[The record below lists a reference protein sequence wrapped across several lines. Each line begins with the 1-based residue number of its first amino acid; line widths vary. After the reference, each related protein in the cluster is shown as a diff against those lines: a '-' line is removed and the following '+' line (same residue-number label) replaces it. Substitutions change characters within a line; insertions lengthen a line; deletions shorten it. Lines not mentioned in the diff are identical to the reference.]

1 MAGPDR
7 KRVRS
12 DRHDPHASMSP
23 DHARAPSMSDAQRY
37 LVLDG
42 PPALAP
48 FRQARLLARL
58 QACEPSVTR
67 LSAHYLH
74 LVELG
79 APLDDAARSRLLRLL
94 DHGDT
99 ADRAPA
105 DGGWACCVVPR
116 LGTISPWSS
125 KATDIAHNCD
135 LAQVRRIE
143 RVVAYR
149 IGLGGRAPPR
159 GAPAP
164 DGAKTAAL
172 TAALHDRM
180 TETVLEGADDPLAI
194 ARAVF
199 DPAAGG
205 GEAGALRSID
215 LQGQGRGALERA
227 NRELGLALSDD
238 EVDYLLESYRALGRD
253 PTDVELMMFA
263 QANSEH
269 CRHKIFNARWTIDGA
284 AQPASLF
291 EMIKA
296 THAAAPA
303 GTIVAYR
310 DNAAVL
316 EGRPAQ
322 AFAAYPV
329 DAGAAAASWAR
340 GGIDYGRRNETLHVV
355 FKVETHNHPTAIAP
369 FPGAA
374 TGAGGEIR
382 DEGATGRGARPKAGL
397 CGFSVSHLRLPGRSR
412 PWESD
417 RDVTLPGGASPGAAA
432 EAADYGFPARIADAL
447 TIMID
452 GPVGAASFNNE
463 FGRPNLAGYFRAYE
477 QNVGGRRLGY
487 HKPIML
493 AGGIGNIRAGQAQKQ
508 PLPEGTL
515 LVHLGGPGMR
525 IGLGG
530 GAASSLGGGANSEQL
545 DFDSVQRGNAEIQRR
560 AQEVIDACARLG
572 PATPILAIHDVGAG
586 GLSNAFPE
594 LAQGAG
600 RGAQL
605 DLARIPVADHSMSAL
620 EIWCNEAQERYAL
633 AVAPQRWALLEEI
646 CRRERCPVAVIGA
659 IRDDGRLRLGAAA
672 APPAVDMPM
681 QMLFGNPPRMQREV
695 ARRAVALPAFDG
707 AALDIAQAALEV
719 LRHPA
724 VAGKGFLIT
733 IGDRT
738 VGGLCSRDQ
747 MVGPWQLPVADCA
760 VTLLDYEGYAGE
772 AYALGERAPLAVID
786 AARSARVAIAEALL
800 NLAAADVDWSRV
812 KLSAN
817 WMAACGV
824 AGEDAALYA
833 AVAAASRLCI
843 ELGVAIPVGKD
854 SLSMRTGWLDA
865 GAERQVSAPVSLV
878 VSAAGAVGDVR
889 RSLTPQLRTDQGA
902 TELLLIDLSAG
913 RQRLGGSIL
922 AQVCGQIGDEAPDLD
937 DPAALGAALR
947 AIRAMA
953 ERGLALAY
961 HDRSD
966 GGLWAA
972 ACEMAF
978 AGRCGAILNLDV
990 LAVDPHAADLGDFKI
1005 GADQLGVR
1013 RRELAQRVLFNE
1025 EPGCLVQIRK
1035 AERAAVMALLRDAGL
1050 GAQSHVIA
1058 QVLAADDAAP
1068 RVEAWLDA
1076 RVLLSHPLARL
1087 LGAWNEVSWAIAR
1100 LRDNPACADAEY
1112 GRDPADAVP
1121 RLDLALTFDPAE
1133 DTAAPF
1139 IASGVR
1145 PRVAVLREQGVNS
1158 QYEMASA
1165 FDRAGFRAVDVHMT
1179 DLIEGRASLADFDG
1193 LAAGGG
1199 FSYGDVLGGGGGWA
1213 KTILLNPRLAEQ
1225 FAAFFARPRT
1235 FALGVCNGCQM
1246 MSQLRAMI
1254 PGAAHW
1260 PRFERNLSEQFEA
1273 RLVMVEV
1280 AASPSI
1286 FLAGMAG
1293 SRIPVANAHGEGRA
1307 VFAPGAAAQAL
1318 VALRYVDAAGRATER
1333 YPENPNGSP
1342 GGTCGLSTADG
1353 RFTIVMP
1360 HPERVRRTVQ
1370 LSWQPPGLGEDS
1382 PWMRMFRNARHWVA

>member
-1 MAGPDR
+1 MSTPDEGA
-7 KRVRS
+7 
-12 DRHDPHASMSP
+12 ASTMSG
-23 DHARAPSMSDAQRY
+23 DAASY
-37 LVLDG
+37 LALDG
-42 PPALAP
+42 PVAVAP
-48 FRQARLLARL
+48 FRLARLLARL
-58 QACEPSVTR
+58 QAREPGVLR
-67 LSAHYLH
+67 LSARFVH
-74 LVELG
+74 LVRLG
-79 APLDDAARSRLLRLL
+79 APLDDDARTRLNQLLAYGEPMADAAGEGAWR
-94 DHGDT
+94 
-99 ADRAPA
+99 
-105 DGGWACCVVPR
+105 CFVVPR
-116 LGTISPWSS
+116 LGTTSPWSS
-125 KATDIAHNCD
+125 KATEIARHCA
-135 LAQVRRIE
+135 LPQVERIE
-143 RVVAYR
+143 RAVAYR
-149 IGLGGRAPPR
+149 IALGGRAPR
-159 GAPAP
+159 HGERAWT
-164 DGAKTAAL
+164 DL

-180 TETVLEGADDPLAI
+180 TETVLEAGDDPRAV

-199 DPAAGG
+199 EGTH
-205 GEAGALRSID
+205 AGASAGAVRTIALR
-215 LQGQGRGALERA
+215 GPGRGALERA
-227 NRELGLALSDD
+227 NRELGLALSED
-238 EVDYLLESYRALGRD
+238 EIDYLLASYAALGRD

-269 CRHKIFNARWTIDGA
+269 CRHKIFNARWTIDGV
-284 AQPASLF
+284 AQTASLF

-296 THAAAPA
+296 THAAAA
-303 GTIVAYR
+303 QGTIVAYR

-316 EGRPAQ
+316 EGRAAQ
-322 AFAAYPV
+322 AFAAYLDADRAAP
-329 DAGAAAASWAR
+329 AGAPQDAAAWCGGGLTYAR
-340 GGIDYGRRNETLHVV
+340 RAQTLHMV

-397 CGFSVSHLRLPGRSR
+397 CGFSVSHLRLPGRRRS
-412 PWESD
+412 WEND
-417 RDVTLPGGASPGAAA
+417 ADATRAGAASA
-432 EAADYGFPARIADAL
+432 PKGEASDYGFPGRIADAL

-452 GPVGAASFNNE
+452 GPIGAASFNNE

-477 QNVGGRRLGY
+477 QNVGGARLGY

-493 AGGIGNIRAGQAQKQ
+493 AGGIGNIRADQTQKQ
-508 PLPEGTL
+508 GLPEGTL

-530 GAASSLGGGANSEQL
+530 GAASSVGGGANTEQL

-560 AQEVIDACARLG
+560 AQEVIDTCARLG
-572 PATPILAIHDVGAG
+572 EATPILAIHDVGAG

-594 LAQGAG
+594 LAHGAG

-605 DLARIPVADHSMSAL
+605 ELDRIPIDDRSMSAL
-620 EIWCNEAQERYAL
+620 EIWCNESQERYAL
-633 AVAPQRWALLEEI
+633 AVAPQGWPLLEQI
-646 CRRERCPVAVIGA
+646 CRRERCPVARIGTV
-659 IRDDGRLRLGAAA
+659 RGDGRLRLERAGAA
-672 APPAVDMPM
+672 PAVDMPM
-681 QMLFGNPPRMQREV
+681 QMLFGDPPRLHRDV
-695 ARRAVALPAFDG
+695 ARRAAALPAFDG
-707 AALDIAQAALEV
+707 TRVQIAEAALAV
-719 LRHPA
+719 LRHPS
-724 VAGKGFLIT
+724 VASKSFLIT

-747 MVGPWQLPVADCA
+747 MVGPWQVPVADCA
-760 VTLLDYEGYAGE
+760 VTLLDFDGYAGE
-772 AYALGERAPLAVID
+772 AFAVGERAPLAVID
-786 AARSARVAIAEALL
+786 AARASRVAIAEALL
-800 NLAAADVDWSRV
+800 NLAAADVDWRRV

-824 AGEDAALYA
+824 PGEDAALYA

-843 ELGVAIPVGKD
+843 ELGIAIPVGKD
-854 SLSMRTGWLDA
+854 SLSMRTSWRA
-865 GAERQVSAPVSLV
+865 GTDERQVSAPVSLV

-902 TELLLIDLSAG
+902 TELLLVDLSGG

-922 AQVCGQIGDEAPDLD
+922 AQVSGQVGNEAPDVD
-937 DPAALGAALR
+937 DAAALGAALR
-947 AIRAMA
+947 AVRALA
-953 ERGLALAY
+953 DRGLALAY

-966 GGLWAA
+966 GGLWTAV
-972 ACEMAF
+972 CEMAF

-990 LAVDPHAADLGDFKI
+990 LAVDPHASDYGDFKI
-1005 GADQLGVR
+1005 RAEQVSVR
-1013 RRELAQRVLFNE
+1013 RQEMAQRVLFNE

-1035 AERAAVMALLRDAGL
+1035 ADRGAAMQLLRDAGL
-1050 GAQSHVIA
+1050 GAQSHVVA
-1058 QVLAADDAAP
+1058 QVLGADDAAP

-1076 RVLLSHPLARL
+1076 KVLLAHPLADL

-1100 LRDNPACADAEY
+1100 LRDNPACADAEF
-1112 GRDPADAVP
+1112 GRGAAQPAP
-1121 RLDLALTFDPAE
+1121 RLELALTFDPSE
-1133 DTAAPF
+1133 DPAAPF
-1139 IASGVR
+1139 VATGVR

-1179 DLIEGRASLADFDG
+1179 DLIEGRVSLADFEG

-1213 KTILLNPRLAEQ
+1213 KTILFNPRLADE
-1225 FAAFFARPRT
+1225 FAAFFARPQT

-1280 AASPSI
+1280 APSPSI
-1286 FLAGMAG
+1286 FLAGMTG

-1307 VFAPGAAAQAL
+1307 VFAAGATPSEAV

-1342 GGTCGLSTADG
+1342 GGICGLSTHDG
-1353 RFTIVMP
+1353 RYTIVMP

-1382 PWMRMFRNARHWVA
+1382 PWMRMFRNARRWVG